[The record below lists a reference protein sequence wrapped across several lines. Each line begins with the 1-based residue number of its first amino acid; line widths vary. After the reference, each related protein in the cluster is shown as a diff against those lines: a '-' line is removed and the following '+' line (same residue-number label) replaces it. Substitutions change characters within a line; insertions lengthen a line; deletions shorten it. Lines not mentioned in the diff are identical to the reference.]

1 MNKKKTV
8 NLFLKDNLN
17 KKVETYKLR
26 KKFKRYI
33 KMDRMD
39 ILKYFKMDSLMIIK
53 LRNINFVNVKELF

>member
-1 MNKKKTV
+1 MNKKTV

-26 KKFKRYI
+26 KKIKRYI